1 MADIIKAVITLYI
14 MTMKK
19 HDRKTNLGSTIKIPT
34 DSYRGIIPEFR
45 NGFSLIKQHSNLLEI
60 NIRKKKLQEFEIIFR
75 HYSIRIL
82 DGFIKMRKCYVK
94 QAVHTWPSLISP
106 LLGL

>member
-60 NIRKKKLQEFEIIFR
+60 NIKEKEITR
-75 HYSIRIL
+75 RI
-82 DGFIKMRKCYVK
+82 
-94 QAVHTWPSLISP
+94 
-106 LLGL
+106 